1 MWVHAV
7 RIVVLKFKVLP
18 KVVTDTIYLFFS
30 HVSTSQKCR
39 ACLYIYAFSL
49 RVSCHVSTPTMH
61 ILAHVC
67 HMSTSLQITLEG
79 NLWTKASSLD
89 LTARPWYVHLPNMDS
104 ILGQYSHHKWNVV
117 SIHQEPQEQHQ
128 ATDGIAIH
136 ATSHPI
142 CEPHTENRLLKL
154 PSTQPRVTFSQK
166 VKNSWKNLFKMAKN
180 KTASTKPTQVMQCFT
195 AYFVSIIVSLQK

>member
-1 MWVHAV
+1 MEEAGRGGWKPCGGKQPRTGYEDCQGTSRCVAWITVLPHPPFMWVHAV

-79 NLWTKASSLD
+79 NLWTKGSSLD
-89 LTARPWYVHLPNMDS
+89 ITAQPWYVHLPNME
-104 ILGQYSHHKWNVV
+104 YSWTV
-117 SIHQEPQEQHQ
+117 
-128 ATDGIAIH
+128 
-136 ATSHPI
+136 
-142 CEPHTENRLLKL
+142 CL
-154 PSTQPRVTFSQK
+154 SQ
-166 VKNSWKNLFKMAKN
+166 NKM
-180 KTASTKPTQVMQCFT
+180 
-195 AYFVSIIVSLQK
+195 